1 MLRRHTAAMR
11 LDHVLQLVADGAD
24 VADVVHCLL
33 VLEVARHL
41 EGPAQHR
48 AQHHAEAAAAIGQ
61 QLGLRAIAV
70 RLLRE
75 VREVDAQAEHVALV
89 PIMPLHAMLAIVVA
103 QRGAEPLAARDGA
116 PIRGLDVGRRLEAML
131 EEHIHDLVVGAV
143 VQLAHGGLLL
153 VLVPQVRSVLLV
165 QLGKGVVLHRVDR
178 HDIRMSS
185 VVEWCALHE
194 LVHDLCALGPPQVDL
209 HEAVDGLLRGAVL
222 VFAPARVREAQVAAS
237 AKTCDP
243 PGALLFGRAVGV
255 VDTDAALGS
264 GFQNGEAVQTV
275 HEVFRYG
282 LLELDMRLLVLAARD
297 VHPESGRELRRVRG
311 EEGTNVCLELAVLD
325 IGMQVAHPQCVGA
338 GHAHHAWAIR
348 RHMRH
353 LALDLRAPPR
363 QAQCSRELGGRHFP
377 VGPI

>member
-209 HEAVDGLLRGAVL
+209 HEAVAGLLRGAVL
-222 VFAPARVREAQVAAS
+222 VAAPAGVREAQVAAA

-243 PGALLFGRAVGV
+243 PGALLLGRAVDV
-255 VDTDAALGS
+255 VDADAALGS
-264 GFQNGEAVQTV
+264 GLHDGEAVQAV
-275 HEVFRYG
+275 HEVPRYG
-282 LLELDMRLLVLAARD
+282 LLELDMRLLVLAAARM
-297 VHPESGRELRRVRG
+297 SASSWRSS
-311 EEGTNVCLELAVLD
+311 TLA
-325 IGMQVAHPQCVGA
+325 CK
-338 GHAHHAWAIR
+338 
-348 RHMRH
+348 
-353 LALDLRAPPR
+353 
-363 QAQCSRELGGRHFP
+363 
-377 VGPI
+377 

>member
-1 MLRRHTAAMR
+1 
-11 LDHVLQLVADGAD
+11 
-24 VADVVHCLL
+24 
-33 VLEVARHL
+33 
-41 EGPAQHR
+41 
-48 AQHHAEAAAAIGQ
+48 
-61 QLGLRAIAV
+61 
-70 RLLRE
+70 
-75 VREVDAQAEHVALV
+75 
-89 PIMPLHAMLAIVVA
+89 MPKPNMWQ
-103 QRGAEPLAARDGA
+103 QRGAKPLAAGDGA
-116 PIRGLDVGRRLEAML
+116 PIRGLEVGRWLEAML

-209 HEAVDGLLRGAVL
+209 HEAVAGLLRGAVL
-222 VFAPARVREAQVAAS
+222 VAAPAGVREAQVAAA

-243 PGALLFGRAVGV
+243 PGALLLGRAVDV
-255 VDTDAALGS
+255 VDADAALGS
-264 GFQNGEAVQTV
+264 GLHDGEAVQAV
-275 HEVFRYG
+275 HEVPRYG
-282 LLELDMRLLVLAARD
+282 LLELDMCLLVLAARD
-297 VHPESGRELRRVRG
+297 VHPESGRELRRVHG